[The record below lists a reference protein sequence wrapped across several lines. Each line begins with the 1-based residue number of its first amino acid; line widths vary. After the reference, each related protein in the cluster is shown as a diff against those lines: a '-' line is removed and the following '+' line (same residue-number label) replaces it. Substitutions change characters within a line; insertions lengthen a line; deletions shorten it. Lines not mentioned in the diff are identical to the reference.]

1 MMRKPSSTLLLTL
14 MLTLGA
20 CGDTAFKDSD
30 GDGLSDE
37 QELKLGTL
45 PGNPDTD
52 GDGILDGDDEFPTQ
66 KSNGLEVNVD
76 VSASAAEPNEGTW
89 SAEITVEVYDEKE
102 EPLAASVSAT
112 SDLGQFDSNPFSSEE
127 TGHYRST
134 LSSNEDGIAEVHITV
149 KVDDEGSY
157 NEKLLVYFL
166 DDIPQPGINPPPYD
180 GLGGINGNLRVFVV
194 DGDTAGDSKNSPL
207 PVADVYLQVQ
217 SFDDEELVWEGY
229 SDGTGI
235 VDFAADEL
243 RGSMNITA
251 AKSGYQA
258 FTLVGV
264 SAAHVCIPL
273 TLLDPLPGEVEEQR
287 GSVYGSVVGFDGEF
301 GVTPFENTSYLSGA
315 GNWSMGIVQT
325 SLRNVPLS
333 SLSMSSVLAFPPGF
347 TDCEK
352 SLTDCIPPNMVI
364 YDQDSP
370 EMAEFRLE
378 NLVPG
383 EILVVVLAGRGHD
396 VLDAIQN
403 PYALQFHPSAMG
415 MAKVTVKA
423 GEEVQVDLPL
433 TLDFAKQKE
442 QDIGVFQVNMG
453 DFPPD
458 PLTGKPFANGLL
470 FPVIRLEP
478 YGYIWVDVNG
488 TYNFPDFQ
496 NPMEVVFPDPQHPLF
511 ADLDPFFLTVG
522 LAGRHAFLGAD
533 PPGFSTMIIRDQDP
547 AEPLDMNSYDRWL
560 HYPLGKLPAPPDPT
574 PPKKC
579 AEGTVAEP
587 PGACVQADVSPEE
600 YQHYIPLD
608 RVGGTLGADRKI
620 EWEQVSQPKFANLY
634 RVRIGYLVSAP
645 KSIFPGYSI
654 GGPDAYG
661 LWNIITPGEVTSF
674 KLPVLP
680 EELYGKE
687 GLLRNPS
694 PNLDDEDAP
703 QRYAKD
709 TLEVEFNA
717 YHMGELKPFTY
728 NNNFVVEDINLNS
741 NNVSL
746 DSYPFKYMQYPNR

>member
-1 MMRKPSSTLLLTL
+1 
-14 MLTLGA
+14 MLAVGA

-45 PGNPDTD
+45 PDNPDSD
-52 GDGILDGDDEFPTQ
+52 GDGILDGEDEFPTKKTNEGKVQ
-66 KSNGLEVNVD
+66 ID
-76 VSASAAEPNEGTW
+76 VSTTAAEPNEGTW
-89 SAEITVEVYDEKE
+89 SAKITVAVSNEKE

-112 SDLGQFDSNPFSSEE
+112 SNLGHFDANPFAPEE
-127 TGHYRST
+127 AGRYQST
-134 LSSNEDGIAEVHITV
+134 ISSNDNGVAEVQLKV
-149 KVDDEGSY
+149 KVDEKGTYS
-157 NEKLLVYFL
+157 EKLLVYFL

-180 GLGGINGNLRVFVV
+180 GLDGINGYLRVFVV
-194 DGDTAGDSKNSPL
+194 DGDSAGDSKASPH
-207 PVADVYLQVQ
+207 PVADVYVQVQ
-217 SFDDEELVWEGY
+217 SSDDEELIWEGN
-229 SDGTGI
+229 SAVTGI
-235 VDFAADEL
+235 VDFSADEL
-243 RGSMNITA
+243 KGAVNITA
-251 AKSGYQA
+251 AKAGYQA
-258 FTLVGV
+258 FTLMGV

-287 GSVYGSVVGFDGEF
+287 GSVYGSVIGFDGEF
-301 GVTPFENTSYLSGA
+301 GVTPFEDTSYLSGA
-315 GNWSMGIVQT
+315 GNWSMGIIQT
-325 SLRNVPLS
+325 SLKNVPLS

-370 EMAEFRLE
+370 EMAEFRIE

-383 EILVVVLAGRGHD
+383 ELLIVVLAGSGYD
-396 VLDAIQN
+396 VLNSIQN
-403 PYALQFHPSAMG
+403 PYALKFQPSAMG
-415 MAKVTVKA
+415 MVKVTVKA
-423 GEEVQVDLPL
+423 GEEVHADLPL
-433 TLDFAKQKE
+433 TLDLAKQKE
-442 QDIGVFQVNMG
+442 KGIGVFQVNLG

-458 PLTGKPFANGLL
+458 PLTSAPFANGLM
-470 FPVIRLEP
+470 FPVMWVEP

-488 TYNFPDFQ
+488 TYNFPDYE
-496 NPMEVVFPDPQHPLF
+496 NPMEVVYPDPNHELF
-511 ADLDPFFLTVG
+511 AGLDPFYLTVG
-522 LAGRHAFLGAD
+522 LAGRRAFLGAD
-533 PPGFSTMIIRDQDP
+533 PPGFSTIIIRDQAP
-547 AEPLDMNSYDRWL
+547 AEPLDMNSYDKWL
-560 HYPLGKLPAPPDPT
+560 HSPMGKLPAPPDPT

-579 AEGTVAEP
+579 SEGTIAEP
-587 PGACVQADVSPEE
+587 AGACVQADVPPEE

-620 EWEQVSQPKFANLY
+620 EWEPVSQPKFANLY

-661 LWNIITPGEVTSF
+661 LWNIIAPGEMTSF
-674 KLPVLP
+674 TLPTLP
-680 EELYGKE
+680 EEIYGEK
-687 GLLRNPS
+687 GLLRNRA

-703 QRYAKD
+703 QRYAED

-728 NNNFVVEDINLNS
+728 NNNFVFEDINLNS

-746 DSYPFKYMQYPNR
+746 DSYPFRIELEK